1 VWEEDPVR
9 SDRDLWPAVR
19 WPLVVLAVAV
29 VGIVVAAVLDRTAAR
44 EWALTIGG
52 PSLTA
57 FVISFILAGMYL
69 GRPWRPVRP
78 DPPDR
83 PPSVVRRRSP
93 SRS

>member
-1 VWEEDPVR
+1 MR

-52 PSLTA
+52 LRRPWGVVRLGPSLTVLLPVGLVWLLVA
-57 FVISFILAGMYL
+57 VIRHVVRQRG
-69 GRPWRPVRP
+69 GRPT
-78 DPPDR
+78 
-83 PPSVVRRRSP
+83 SS
-93 SRS
+93 S